1 MTTELTITRE
11 IAPLPE
17 RKPDAHKGEAGRV
30 VVIGGSCTEIMMVGA
45 PAMTASAAFRTGSGL
60 VQLFVPEPLRA
71 SVAVLAP
78 CATIRTL
85 PTTSEALLSAVN
97 EYRADA
103 IAVGPGLGRS
113 IEPAVLIDLLK
124 KYTGPVVID
133 ADGLNLLAQTAPF
146 EFPSPHR
153 IVLTP
158 HQGELDRLLE
168 ARGMARKVSRD
179 PASRR
184 DAACA
189 LVDAYGCTVVFKGRG
204 TVVTNGDRLYVN
216 ETGNV
221 GMATA
226 GTGDVLT
233 GILASIMGEGM
244 PALEASILGVFLH
257 GLAGDFAAEEL
268 GRRSLTAT
276 DIIDYLPEAICDHSA
291 LANE

>member
-17 RKPDAHKGEAGRV
+17 PKADAHKGNAGRV

-78 CATIRTL
+78 CATIRSL

-133 ADGLNLLAQTAPF
+133 ADGLNL
-146 EFPSPHR
+146 
-153 IVLTP
+153 
-158 HQGELDRLLE
+158 
-168 ARGMARKVSRD
+168 
-179 PASRR
+179 
-184 DAACA
+184 
-189 LVDAYGCTVVFKGRG
+189 
-204 TVVTNGDRLYVN
+204 
-216 ETGNV
+216 
-221 GMATA
+221 
-226 GTGDVLT
+226 
-233 GILASIMGEGM
+233 
-244 PALEASILGVFLH
+244 
-257 GLAGDFAAEEL
+257 
-268 GRRSLTAT
+268 
-276 DIIDYLPEAICDHSA
+276 
-291 LANE
+291 